1 MESLEF
7 LKNKLSENDFKKISS
22 LENPYLNDFLHFYIK
37 LCNPAKIYVLTKQED
52 IDFIRKEALK
62 NKEEFELKIKGHTV
76 HFDGIKDQAR
86 DKKNTRF
93 LLPKGEELENI
104 NFLEREKG
112 LNEVYSLLKDS
123 MKDRALYVC
132 FFLLGP
138 KNSKFSIPCVQLTDS
153 AYVAHSEFI
162 LYRTGFEEFKDL
174 KNKNDFF
181 KFVHSQG
188 ELDENKNSK
197 NIENRRIYIDLV
209 TNTVLSVNTQ
219 YGGNT
224 IGLKKLALRLAIKK
238 ASKEGWLAE
247 HMFIMGVKG
256 VGNRVTYF
264 TGAFPSM
271 CGKTSTAMLKT
282 ESIIGDDL
290 AYLRN
295 VDGKVKA
302 MNPEKGMFGIL
313 QGINEK
319 DDPILW
325 KVLHSEG
332 EIIFSNVLVTDNKEV
347 WWLDKTPEVPKKGRN
362 FSGNWFLGKKDKEG
376 KEILPAH
383 KNARF
388 TLDLKLL
395 ENADPNLDNPE
406 GVEIKAILYGGR
418 DSDTWPPIEQAFD
431 WVHGV
436 ITKGASLESET
447 TAATLGKEGERKFDP
462 FSNLDFLSI
471 PIGKYIE
478 MYLKFGE
485 GLKEKPLIF
494 SVNYFLKNKDGK
506 FLNSKED
513 KLIWLKWAELRV
525 HREVKAIKT
534 PTGFIPKYE
543 DLRRL
548 FKEFLKKDYSESEYI
563 EQFSLRTKENLSKI
577 DRIINIY
584 KKLSNI
590 PQILFEVLEAQ
601 KERIL
606 KAKEIFGDY
615 ISPFKFSECEI

>member
-37 LCNPAKIYVLTKQED
+37 LCNPTKIYVLTKQED

-462 FSNLDFLSI
+462 FSNLDFLSV

>member
-485 GLKEKPLIF
+485 GLREKPLIF